1 MKKRFGRAYVEIT
14 NRCNLAC
21 AFCPGTRRAPRSMT
35 APEFSHI
42 INELRP
48 YTDWLHLHVMGEPL
62 GHPDLAALLKEA
74 RDFRVA
80 VTTNGTLLPARG
92 ELLSGIYKV
101 NVSLHSFEGNGG
113 ADVSGYLEGVLDFA
127 ERAARTGTLVIL
139 RLWNLDGDDAGLN
152 AQNGEI
158 LARIAARF
166 RTPPLAPLL
175 AADGKV
181 RLADHVYAEVARRF
195 RWPDLRAE
203 DLGERGF
210 CMGLRDQIAVLS
222 DGTVVPCCLDHEGDI
237 ALGNLLASPLAEIL
251 AAPRA
256 RALYDGFSRRVAA
269 EPLCRRCAYR
279 ARFD

>member
-1 MKKRFGRAYVEIT
+1 MKKQFGRAYVEIT
-14 NRCNLAC
+14 NRCNLSC
-21 AFCPGTRRAPRSMT
+21 AFCPGTRRAPRSLT
-35 APEFSHI
+35 VPEFSHVI
-42 INELRP
+42 DELRP
-48 YTDWLHLHVMGEPL
+48 YTDWLYLHVMGEPL
-62 GHPDLAALLKEA
+62 GHPDLAALLTAA

-92 ELLSGIYKV
+92 NLLFGTYKV

-113 ADVSGYLEGVLDFA
+113 TDASEYLEGALDFA
-127 ERAARTGTLVIL
+127 EAAARAGTLVIL
-139 RLWNLDGDDAGLN
+139 RLWNLDGDEAGLN
-152 AQNGEI
+152 ARNEEI

-166 RTPPLAPLL
+166 CLPPLMPVLTAE
-175 AADGKV
+175 GNVK
-181 RLADHVYAEVARRF
+181 LADRIYAEAARRF
-195 RWPDLRAE
+195 RWPDLAAE

-237 ALGNLLASPLAEIL
+237 ALGNLLTAPLSEIL

-256 RALYDGFSRRVAA
+256 RALYDGFSRRLAA